1 MIVFFFKQKTAY
13 EMRISDW
20 SSDVCSSD
28 LLIDLQKNKPKE
40 EPKTKAES
48 QFSLG
53 SIDIGGVTIDD
64 GAIVYDDAQAGK
76 HYELQKLH
84 LETGSLNA
92 RDPFDLDLSTTV
104 ISKAPAA
111 QVAVALSGTIKTDF
125 KTQKPDTAELQPT
138 PQAKQTKH

>member
-1 MIVFFFKQKTAY
+1 
-13 EMRISDW
+13 MRISDW

-28 LLIDLQKNKPKE
+28 L
-40 EPKTKAES
+40 
-48 QFSLG
+48 
-53 SIDIGGVTIDD
+53 
-64 GAIVYDDAQAGK
+64 DAQAGK

-111 QVAVALSGTIKTDF
+111 QVDVALSGTIKPDFEAQKLDTDGL
-125 KTQKPDTAELQPT
+125 KLSVKGKAADLDIDTTMRTQLVADLAAQIGRARLNSS
-138 PQAKQTKH
+138 H

>member
-1 MIVFFFKQKTAY
+1 
-13 EMRISDW
+13 MRISDW

-28 LLIDLQKNKPKE
+28 L
-40 EPKTKAES
+40 

-111 QVAVALSGTIKTDF
+111 QVDVALGGTIK
-125 KTQKPDTAELQPT
+125 PDLDRKSTRLNSS
-138 PQAKQTKH
+138 H

>member
-1 MIVFFFKQKTAY
+1 
-13 EMRISDW
+13 MRISDW

-28 LLIDLQKNKPKE
+28 L
-40 EPKTKAES
+40 
-48 QFSLG
+48 
-53 SIDIGGVTIDD
+53 
-64 GAIVYDDAQAGK
+64 DAQAGK

-111 QVAVALSGTIKTDF
+111 QVDVALSGTIKPDFEAQKLDTDGL
-125 KTQKPDTAELQPT
+125 KLSVKGKEADLDIDTTMRTQLVADLAAQIFNLNALTLDASFSGKSIPNRSEE
-138 PQAKQTKH
+138 QTSE

>member
-1 MIVFFFKQKTAY
+1 
-13 EMRISDW
+13 MRISDW

-28 LLIDLQKNKPKE
+28 L
-40 EPKTKAES
+40 
-48 QFSLG
+48 
-53 SIDIGGVTIDD
+53 
-64 GAIVYDDAQAGK
+64 DAQAGK

-111 QVAVALSGTIKTDF
+111 QVDVALSGTIKPDF
-125 KTQKPDTAELQPT
+125 EAQKLDTAGRKLSDKGKATDSDSDTTMRTQLVAALGSQISHLQALT
-138 PQAKQTKH
+138 AERRFR

>member
-1 MIVFFFKQKTAY
+1 
-13 EMRISDW
+13 MRISDW

-28 LLIDLQKNKPKE
+28 L
-40 EPKTKAES
+40 

-111 QVAVALSGTIKTDF
+111 QVDVALSGTIKPDFEAQKLDTDGLKLSVKRSEEHTSELQSLMRISYAVF
-125 KTQKPDTAELQPT
+125 CWKKKKTQSQE
-138 PQAKQTKH
+138 

>member
-1 MIVFFFKQKTAY
+1 
-13 EMRISDW
+13 MRISDW

-28 LLIDLQKNKPKE
+28 L
-40 EPKTKAES
+40 

-111 QVAVALSGTIKTDF
+111 QVDVALSGTIKPDFEAQKLDTDGL
-125 KTQKPDTAELQPT
+125 KLSVKGTAADLDIT
-138 PQAKQTKH
+138 TTMRTKLRSEHN

>member
-1 MIVFFFKQKTAY
+1 
-13 EMRISDW
+13 MRISDW

-28 LLIDLQKNKPKE
+28 L
-40 EPKTKAES
+40 

-111 QVAVALSGTIKTDF
+111 QVDVALSGTIKPAFEAQKLDTDGL
-125 KTQKPDTAELQPT
+125 KIRVRGKEADIDTATTRTTQQHAHP
-138 PQAKQTKH
+138 